1 METTQD
7 VQIMNSIY
15 EVLQVTLLVNSS
27 SITKVDMWELKTLD
41 EELWQGWKLVRM

>member
-27 SITKVDMWELKTLD
+27 SITKVDKWELKTLD